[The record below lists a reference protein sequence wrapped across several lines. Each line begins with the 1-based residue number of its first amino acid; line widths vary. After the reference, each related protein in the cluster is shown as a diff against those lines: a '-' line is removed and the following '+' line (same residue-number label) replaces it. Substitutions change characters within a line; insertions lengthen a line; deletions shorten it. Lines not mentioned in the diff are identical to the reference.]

1 MNKHYYED
9 YISLKASAGS
19 GKTFSLSLRYIYL
32 LLKGAYANDILAL
45 TFTNKAANEM
55 KERIIETFLNLQE
68 EKYESQLEILA
79 EILKKTKAEV
89 LHLRDKKILEFL
101 QANIKISTFDSF
113 FAQIARVFALQ
124 LGINANFQ
132 IGQDL
137 SFPVN
142 KKFFEEMEKD
152 EERIQDFVNYILK
165 LDESENKILESIILL
180 KLEEKDINK
189 AALYP
194 ENLEKEIKE
203 KLEEIIKEVA
213 KIDEKKISNFLLK
226 NDNILTLKEA
236 ILKEDIFENR
246 TYKKLASQRMEEL
259 LEELRALYKEFFQA
273 LDEYNLNILYKIKK
287 SYQNSR
293 KEIIKKL
300 NSLEFNDLGE
310 SIHQLLSDE
319 IEKDMLYFRI
329 DSKIKHLLI
338 DEFQDTNLQQYETML
353 PLIEESL
360 AGFGQNDS
368 KGTFFY
374 VGDIKQSIYRFRG
387 AKKELFDK
395 LLYDF
400 PQIQEYNL
408 KKNYRSA
415 KILVNFVNE
424 TFKDKIPNYH
434 IQEAHEEENGYLK
447 ISTFGEDLAQK
458 VLEEVQIL
466 LSYGKQPKDIAILS
480 WKKEDISAIC
490 EKLAENNIL
499 FDAQAGNNLLQIE
512 EIKALIFYLK
522 YCLTKEEIYKA
533 NIEALLKVKVRFLTL
548 DKNKTLLQTLLYLA
562 KELKLDLSNLDLLK
576 FFELSMNY
584 KNIVTFLYELPALN
598 VKSLRIE
605 EKGIK
610 VMTVFASKG
619 LEFDNVIVCD
629 KNSKNPPDTDKIISE
644 YKNNKWIIKT
654 KNSLRKFVDENYE
667 ALLQERKRLD
677 YEDDMNKLYV
687 AFTRAK
693 TSLIILKRE
702 EPNGNKPS
710 FFSAYESNKKLI
722 EYLDL
727 KEREEGEL
735 IKIEA
740 EEKKEE
746 KKAEKEILLANVSK
760 QEVISVEE
768 DSQSKEEKKNIEVN
782 MKNINYGLA
791 LHYLLEMLDLK
802 EPNLEKSFSLLNNK
816 FGASLEES
824 ALQDIKARTKL
835 LLENSFF
842 QNLLKDAKIFK
853 EQAFKINNEV
863 KKLDLLLAKENKL
876 IIFDYKSSK
885 NFVEENIKQVRE
897 YKRAVK
903 ILENKSEV
911 SAFVVFLLKDKV
923 EFLEL

>member
-32 LLKGAYANDILAL
+32 LLQGAYANDILAL

-55 KERIIETFLNLQE
+55 KERIIESFLNLQE
-68 EKYESQLEILA
+68 EKYKKQLEILA
-79 EILKKTKAEV
+79 EILGKSEAEV
-89 LHLRDKKILEFL
+89 LQLRDKKSLEFL

-142 KKFFEEMEKD
+142 KKFFEDLEKD
-152 EERIQDFVNYILK
+152 EERTQDFVSYISK
-165 LDESENKILESIILL
+165 VDENENKILETISS
-180 KLEEKDINK
+180 LELQEENINR

-194 ENLEKEIKE
+194 EESEREIKA
-203 KLEEIIKEVA
+203 KLQEIISEVE
-213 KIDEKKISNFLLK
+213 KIDEKKVAYFLLK
-226 NDNILTLKEA
+226 NDNILSIKDA
-236 ILKEDIFENR
+236 NLKEDVFENR
-246 TYKKLASQRMEEL
+246 NYKKLDSPKMREL
-259 LEELRALYKEFFQA
+259 FEALRALYKEFFQA
-273 LDEYNLNILYKIKK
+273 LDEYNLKVLFEIKE
-287 SYQNSR
+287 SYQQAR
-293 KEIIKKL
+293 QEIIKKV
-300 NSLEFNDLGE
+300 NSLEFHDLGE
-310 SIHQLLSDE
+310 SIHQLLKDE

-338 DEFQDTNLQQYETML
+338 DEFQDTNLKQYETML

-400 PQIQEYNL
+400 PQIHEHNL

-415 KILVNFVNE
+415 KLLVDFVNE
-424 TFKDKIPNYH
+424 TFAKKIPNYH
-434 IQEAHEEENGYLK
+434 LQEAHEEEQGYLK
-447 ISTFGEDLAQK
+447 ISSFGDNLAQR
-458 VLEEVQIL
+458 VLEEVQNF
-466 LSYGKQPKDIAILS
+466 LSFGKKPKDIAVLA

-512 EIKALIFYLK
+512 EIKALVFYLK

-533 NIEALLKVKVRFLTL
+533 NIEALLKVKVRLLKL
-548 DKNKTLLQTLLYLA
+548 DKNKSLLQTLLYLA

-576 FFELSMNY
+576 FFELSTAY
-584 KNIVTFLYELPALN
+584 KNIVSFLYELPSLN

-619 LEFDNVIVCD
+619 LEFDHVIVCD

-644 YKNNKWIIKT
+644 YKDNKWIIKT
-654 KNSLRKFVDENYE
+654 KNPLRKFVDEDYE

-710 FFSAYESNKKLI
+710 FFSAYESNKKII

-727 KEREEGEL
+727 QEREEGEIL
-735 IKIEA
+735 KKEV
-740 EEKKEE
+740 EEKSEVKKEL
-746 KKAEKEILLANVSK
+746 KEIPLEFVSK

-802 EPNLEKSFSLLNNK
+802 KPDLEKSFSLLNNK

-824 ALQDIKARTKL
+824 ALEDIKKRAALLLKNDFFL
-835 LLENSFF
+835 SLLEN
-842 QNLLKDAKIFK
+842 AKIFK
-853 EQAFKINNEV
+853 EQAFKINNEL

-885 NFVEENIKQVRE
+885 NFVEENVKQVRE

-903 ILENKSEV
+903 ILESKSEV
-911 SAFVVFLLKDKV
+911 SAFIIFLLKDKV